1 MVKISREKVNVV
13 WRHNKNDI
21 STLQGKLSADTFGK
35 FKSGH
40 ISGQQKEGSIT
51 KRIPK
56 ILQKREAVPPIESDP
71 FFFNALCLCNTFCP
85 SLFYLPHLL
94 PSYPSFFSKSL
105 HLGSSSWQ
113 PLNLCK
119 SEGAGRIGVTMACA
133 SSLICLDHGYG
144 AYLDNKTACQHLP
157 SHTLPHA
164 KQPCIWE

>member
-1 MVKISREKVNVV
+1 MQIPLERSNQATFLDNKKKEALKNGSQKDFKREKQFHPSNQ
-13 WRHNKNDI
+13 
-21 STLQGKLSADTFGK
+21 TLSSLMLYVCATLFVLPSFIC
-35 FKSGH
+35 H
-40 ISGQQKEGSIT
+40 I
-51 KRIPK
+51 
-56 ILQKREAVPPIESDP
+56 
-71 FFFNALCLCNTFCP
+71 FCP
-85 SLFYLPHLL
+85 LILVCSSL
-94 PSYPSFFSKSL
+94 SVSSPSFFSQSL

-164 KQPCIWE
+164 KQTCIWE